1 MSLPCL
7 TIPASTSLSPSC
19 DYSNIDKSKSL
30 PDYSAMSDDGIGA
43 VKSSPG
49 NVGPRK
55 WSTAE
60 AMRRPSALQLRQL
73 SRLPVVRSSSKP
85 EHDVTFSVTFVEDAK
100 RDSMVGSPAKA
111 LRMARTTYGLDG
123 HAIRDPI
130 GKIGRELG
138 LGGGMP
144 DSKLNGPT
152 MKDHAVALEGV
163 SSEVGM
169 MKLVYQKARSIRE
182 SRRASQDVTR
192 PSVKELV
199 KDLRASYRICV
210 KAKDFIDLAL
220 EGVLKAD
227 MSATK
232 HLESDNPGIDNS
244 MQVQDPVTPSTAKE
258 TVAVWSTL
266 LSGLDSSPK
275 NKSMRSKGLSF
286 GVSPVARAD
295 LSTTSPESKSPWRIA
310 SDPFKLRVAPEEQL
324 CQTDQ

>member
-43 VKSSPG
+43 AKSSPG

-85 EHDVTFSVTFVEDAK
+85 EHDVTFSATFVEDAK
-100 RDSMVGSPAKA
+100 RDSMVGPPARA
-111 LRMARTTYGLDG
+111 LRMARTTYGLNG

-130 GKIGRELG
+130 GKIGGGLG

-199 KDLRASYRICV
+199 KDLHASYRICV

-220 EGVLKAD
+220 EGVLK
-227 MSATK
+227 
-232 HLESDNPGIDNS
+232 
-244 MQVQDPVTPSTAKE
+244 QDPVTPSTAKE

-266 LSGLDSSPK
+266 LSGLDSSPN

-295 LSTTSPESKSPWRIA
+295 LSTTSPESKSPWRLA